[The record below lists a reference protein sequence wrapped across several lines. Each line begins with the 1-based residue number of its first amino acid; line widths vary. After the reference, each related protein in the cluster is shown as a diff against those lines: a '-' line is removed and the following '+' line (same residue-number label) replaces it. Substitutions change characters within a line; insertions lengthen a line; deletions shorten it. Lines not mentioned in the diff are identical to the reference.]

1 MDALTIIK
9 LERQMDEYNESF
21 FEEARH
27 VLANL
32 SKLPDDAWT
41 IQDHDRYVWAS
52 NTLANQKVKAVK

>member
-1 MDALTIIK
+1 
-9 LERQMDEYNESF
+9 MDEYNESF